1 MKIKNTRIDWFIEM
15 ICILL
20 LGGITLYLILSWS
33 TIPDK
38 IPMHFNVAGQV
49 DRWGNKIEII
59 FMPIVSWLLYGFITV
74 MEQFPQIWN
83 TGVMITE
90 ENAYRVYR
98 ILKNMIQ
105 ITKLLVV
112 IMFFYI
118 TICSIFAINMSMWA
132 SVIELVLIFGNLIF
146 WLVKLYKNR

>member
-132 SVIELVLIFGNLIF
+132 SVIELVLIFENLI
-146 WLVKLYKNR
+146 LGVVKLYKNR

>member
-1 MKIKNTRIDWFIEM
+1 MKIKNTKIDWFIEM

-132 SVIELVLIFGNLIF
+132 SVIELVLIFGNLI
-146 WLVKLYKNR
+146 LGVVKLYKNR

>member
-132 SVIELVLIFGNLIF
+132 SVIELVLIFGNLI
-146 WLVKLYKNR
+146 LGVVKLYKNR